1 MGRNPG
7 IYSWNY
13 VSYMQSKYHVWF
25 CEMGYP
31 ELDILE
37 YPDGEKWVF
46 QYYRSPVI
54 PCITQWQA
62 VLGPLRNVD
71 LTYSMMEK
79 YANMLDI
86 TKRSFWDRE
95 NTASQRSEQE
105 WEAVERHREDMVE
118 RASQA
123 FLRNPDLMD
132 RIAKN
137 GLYEMELGR
146 IARHVPTHEL

>member
-1 MGRNPG
+1 MNPG
-7 IYSWNY
+7 RYSWSHI
-13 VSYMQSKYHVWF
+13 SYMQSPYHVWF
-25 CEMGYP
+25 IRMGYP

-46 QYYRSPVI
+46 QYYNSPVV
-54 PCITQWQA
+54 PSVTKWQA
-62 VLGPLRNVD
+62 VLGPLRNID
-71 LTYSMMEK
+71 LTYSMLEK

-86 TKRSFWDRE
+86 TKRAFWDRE
-95 NTASQRSEQE
+95 NSVSKRSEE
-105 WEAVERHREDMVE
+105 EFEAVERHREEMVE

-137 GLYEMELGR
+137 GTYEMELGR
-146 IARHVPTHEL
+146 IARHVPVHEL